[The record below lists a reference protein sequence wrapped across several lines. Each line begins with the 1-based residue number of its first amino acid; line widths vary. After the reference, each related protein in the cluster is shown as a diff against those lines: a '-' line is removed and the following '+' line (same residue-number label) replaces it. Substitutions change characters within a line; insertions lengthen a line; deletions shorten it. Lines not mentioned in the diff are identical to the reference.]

1 MPTAYSAVFDKLR
14 PVIFKYNKGTGGRFH
29 TGFIAQEVAD
39 AVTSSG
45 LTLEDFAAVCAPYA
59 DDDVWGIRYEEIIS
73 LNTWEIQK
81 LKAEIAALKK
91 LIPTSKKLSKK
102 EKKQ

>member
-14 PVIFKYNKGTGGRFH
+14 PVIFKYNKGTRGRFH

-39 AVTSSG
+39 AVMSSG
-45 LTLEDFAAVCAPYA
+45 LALEDFAAVCAPYA

-81 LKAEIAALKK
+81 LKAEIVALKK
-91 LIPTSKKLSKK
+91 MIPLTNKI
-102 EKKQ
+102 